1 MRTQLIEEFEGTYKK
16 IKNAEHVCPMHHVCS
31 CAHFYSLRKLHVV
44 FYGNYDCG
52 FRVYSFHVSI
62 EWKRISGNLPM

>member
-16 IKNAEHVCPMHHVCS
+16 IKNVERLSFVHHVCS

-44 FYGNYDCG
+44 SYEIYDCG
-52 FRVYSFHVSI
+52 F
-62 EWKRISGNLPM
+62 